1 MKNLLVT
8 GGSGD
13 LGGVLC
19 EIATKLGW
27 NVTATYLSHPERIRA
42 GKPIYCNLTDPEH
55 VRRSIEETAP
65 DAVIHTAITEL
76 SPGFETATGM
86 AADLLWRYV
95 PTQARLIMLS
105 SDMVF
110 DGKAAPYAENAPTSP
125 LTPYGRAKA
134 RMEKSAPG
142 LIVRTS
148 LIYDFDARNKQVNWM
163 LNKIRKGE
171 RVKLFIDEFRSPIW
185 AVDLADALLC
195 LAERD
200 VTGVLNVAGPD
211 RLSRYDLGRGLLL
224 ALGYDADTYITGGSQ
239 AGTGRPPD
247 LTLDVSHAE
256 RMLDRQLLSFNT
268 AQAAWQ
274 KTGEF
279 AVQPV
284 SFVPDTKR

>member
-1 MKNLLVT
+1 MTKANKSMKNLLVT

-13 LGGVLC
+13 LGSVLC
-19 EIATKLGW
+19 EIAVKLGW

-42 GKPIYCNLTDPEH
+42 GKPIYCNLTDPDQ
-55 VRRSIEETAP
+55 VRRAIEGTSP

-76 SPGFETATGM
+76 SPGYENATRV

-95 PTQARLIMLS
+95 PTQARLILLS

-110 DGKAAPYAENAPTSP
+110 DGTAAPYTENALANP

-134 RMEKSAPG
+134 YMEKCAPG

-148 LIYDFDARNKQVNWM
+148 LIYDFDVRNKQVNWM

-171 RVKLFIDEFRSPIW
+171 RVRLFTDEYRSPIW
-185 AVDLADALLC
+185 AVDLADALLI

-200 VTGVLNVAGPD
+200 VTGILNVAGPE
-211 RLSRYDLGRGLLL
+211 RLSRYELGRGLLL
-224 ALGYDADTYITGGSQ
+224 ALGYNADSYIDCASQ

-247 LTLDVSHAE
+247 LTLDVTRAASILGRNA
-256 RMLDRQLLSFNT
+256 LSFEAALT
-268 AQAAWQ
+268 AWQ
-274 KTGEF
+274 QADEL
-279 AVQPV
+279 QSYP
-284 SFVPDTKR
+284 R